1 MALSSQEEN
10 DLPLI
15 QCFQTSLT
23 TNPLVVE
30 YLLTI
35 QGTQS
40 LKNIFYNCHLRRV
53 VQDPR

>member
-30 YLLTI
+30 YLLII

-40 LKNIFYNCHLRRV
+40 LKNIFYNCHLRIV